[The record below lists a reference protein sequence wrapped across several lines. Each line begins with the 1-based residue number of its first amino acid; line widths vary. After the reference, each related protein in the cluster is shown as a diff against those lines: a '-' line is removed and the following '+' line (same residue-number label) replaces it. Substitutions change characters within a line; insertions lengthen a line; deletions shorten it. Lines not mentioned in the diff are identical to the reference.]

1 MNVTEDPWGAKRGH
15 QFRADD
21 RVLLLSIPTRDDLAA
36 LSRILMHG
44 VLVAIGTR
52 EDVDRM
58 RPLMA
63 DFDNIMFIEAEAHQ
77 VPWREHF
84 FNKIVVPPHLE
95 GQIMRLSDEL
105 ARLLTPDGQLIRVSI
120 DV

>member
-1 MNVTEDPWGAKRGH
+1 MSLTENAWSARSGR

-21 RVLLLSIPTRDDLAA
+21 RVLLLSIPPRDELAA
-36 LSRILMHG
+36 LSRILIQG

-52 EDVDRM
+52 EEVDRM
-58 RPLMA
+58 RALMT

-95 GQIMRLSDEL
+95 GHIMRLSDEL
-105 ARLLTPDGQLIRVSI
+105 ARLLVPDGQLIRVSAEA
-120 DV
+120 